1 MTNLRRA
8 LVVAITLAAGPA
20 FAADPCTDPA
30 NAAKANDALAKAR
43 TQKYADAV
51 TSADAILAACP
62 THAVATQALGN
73 ALVGQ
78 KLYDVVITR
87 MTTSIVAKP
96 DQAYAYLWRGYG
108 YYYKKQP
115 DKMVGDFQTFLRLAP
130 AAPEGAAIRQLLAG
144 LAH

>member
-1 MTNLRRA
+1 MTKLKHA
-8 LVVAITLAAGPA
+8 LAVVVTLAAAPV

-30 NAAKANDALAKAR
+30 NLAKANDALAKAR
-43 TQKYADAV
+43 AQKFVDAV
-51 TSADAILAACP
+51 TGANAVLAACP

-78 KLYDVVITR
+78 KLYDEVIAR
-87 MTTSIVAKP
+87 MTTAITAKQ
-96 DQAYAYLWRGYG
+96 DQPYAYLWRGYG

-130 AAPEGAAIRQLLAG
+130 TAPEGAAVRQLLAG